1 MPKGRPSGNK
11 YEERGNVLALERA
24 KRRSMDLSLR
34 SVLTSLRLRVE
45 RCALAERL
53 HDMLP
58 KAGACGQP
66 LIPAPNMRTIGSLEI
81 QGQPPVH

>member
-11 YEERGNVLALERA
+11 HEERGNVLALEWA
-24 KRRSMDLSLR
+24 KRRSMPLSLR
-34 SVLTSLRLRVE
+34 SVLTSVRQRVE

-58 KAGACGQP
+58 KAGAFGQP
-66 LIPAPNMRTIGSLEI
+66 LVPAAKMGMVRVTPLMI
-81 QGQPPVH
+81 